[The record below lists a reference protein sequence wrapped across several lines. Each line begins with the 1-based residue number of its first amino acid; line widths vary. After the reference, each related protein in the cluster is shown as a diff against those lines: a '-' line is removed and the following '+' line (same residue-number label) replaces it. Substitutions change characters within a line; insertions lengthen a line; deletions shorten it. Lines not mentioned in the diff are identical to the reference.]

1 MMLARSLMD
10 RVTLHNFN
18 YESKRLPTAA
28 AAAAAVIGADAGC
41 QSVWVTCTRNTP
53 RADAAGYILD

>member
-18 YESKRLPTAA
+18 YESKRLPT
-28 AAAAAVIGADAGC
+28 AAAVIGADAGC